1 MLATFRDRLASP
13 EFRAELKSA
22 TIAFVITSL
31 LFGGSL
37 LSLVLGFLIQLL
49 PANNVDR
56 LAEVLFALSLG
67 LAAIAGVY
75 VVPRLARRVRMELA
89 RLDISYA
96 PTQETAFFVLL
107 TVVVALSAFN
117 TGNNLLYLIFAI
129 LISVIVASGIVS
141 ESMLRGL
148 TVGLRFPEHIHAGQV
163 AVLEVSVANQKYLV
177 PSMSLTVGVR
187 LSQKA
192 GPRTADRAAAKRWWT
207 WRGKKS
213 RNTSQDSP
221 PADTTKL
228 DNLVHFVIVGP
239 RARVRQT
246 IEHRFPAR
254 GQYDITGFTVT
265 TKFPFGF
272 LQKTRRFAASGT
284 IVVYPAVDAAVS
296 VPKALSEALGARETN
311 RRGLGADL
319 YAIRQ
324 YRDGDRRRD
333 IDWKATAKTRRLMVR
348 DRLREDERRV
358 TVRFDPRPGRDLGD
372 AELAAFETGVTYAAS
387 LLNRLVRSGVLVRL
401 VTPEAATE
409 FGNTPRHLH
418 DMLRILAVVE
428 PRREVSAT
436 GSAPNLPTR
445 EPVPE
450 VVFAWNGLLAGGPVL
465 ARISFDDLP
474 PADDLKP
481 ENKVKKEV

>member
-37 LSLVLGFLIQLL
+37 LALLLAFLVQFIYLYS
-49 PANNVDR
+49 
-56 LAEVLFALSLG
+56 LAEVLFVLSLG
-67 LAAIAGVY
+67 LAAIGGVY
-75 VVPRLARRVRMELA
+75 IVPKLARRVRMELA

-148 TVGLRFPEHIHAGQV
+148 TVGLRFPEHIHAGQAV
-163 AVLEVSVANQKYLV
+163 VLEVSVANQKYLV

-192 GPRTADRAAAKRWWT
+192 GPRTTDQAAAKRWWT
-207 WRGKKS
+207 WRGK
-213 RNTSQDSP
+213 SQDKSQSSP
-221 PADTTKL
+221 QADTTKL

-272 LQKTRRFAASGT
+272 LQKTRRFVASGT

-296 VPKALSEALGARETN
+296 MPKTLSEALGARETN

-348 DRLREDERRV
+348 DRMREDERRV
-358 TVRFDPRPGRDLGD
+358 TVRFDPRPARDLSR

-387 LLNRLVRSGVLVRL
+387 LLNRLVMSGVLVRL
-401 VTPEAATE
+401 VTPEASTE

-418 DMLRILAVVE
+418 DMLRMLAVVE

-436 GSAPNLPTR
+436 GTTPNLPTR

-450 VVFAWNGLLAGGPVL
+450 VVFAWNSLPAGGPVL
-465 ARISFDDLP
+465 ARIAFDDLP

-481 ENKVKKEV
+481 ENNVKKEA

>member
-1 MLATFRDRLASP
+1 MLATVRDRLASP

-37 LSLVLGFLIQLL
+37 LALALAFLVQLL
-49 PANNVDR
+49 ELYS
-56 LAEVLFALSLG
+56 LAEVLFILSLG
-67 LAAIAGVY
+67 LSAIGGVY
-75 VVPRLARRVRMELA
+75 IVPKLARRVRMELA

-148 TVGLRFPEHIHAGQV
+148 TVGLRFPEHIHAGQA

-192 GPRTADRAAAKRWWT
+192 GPRTTDRAAAKRWWT
-207 WRGKKS
+207 WRGKSQGKS
-213 RNTSQDSP
+213 QNRP

-296 VPKALSEALGARETN
+296 MPRALSEALGARETN
-311 RRGLGADL
+311 RRGLGSDL

-358 TVRFDPRPGRDLGD
+358 TVRFDPYPARDLSD

-387 LLNRLVRSGVLVRL
+387 LLNRLVRAGVLVRL

-418 DMLRILAVVE
+418 DMLRMLAVVE

-445 EPVPE
+445 EPAPE
-450 VVFAWNGLLAGGPVL
+450 VVFAWNGLPAGGPVL
-465 ARISFDDLP
+465 ARIAFDDLRT
-474 PADDLKP
+474 ADSLKP
-481 ENKVKKEV
+481 EDNVKKQA

>member
-22 TIAFVITSL
+22 TIAFGITSL

-37 LSLVLGFLIQLL
+37 LALAMAFLVQFIYLYS
-49 PANNVDR
+49 
-56 LAEVLFALSLG
+56 LAEVLFILSLG
-67 LAAIAGVY
+67 LAAIGGVY
-75 VVPRLARRVRMELA
+75 IVPKLARRVRLELA

-148 TVGLRFPEHIHAGQV
+148 TVGLRFPEHIHAGQA

-192 GPRTADRAAAKRWWT
+192 GPKTADRAAAKRWWM
-207 WRGKKS
+207 WRGK
-213 RNTSQDSP
+213 SQDSP
-221 PADTTKL
+221 QADRTKL

-348 DRLREDERRV
+348 DRMREDERRV
-358 TVRFDPRPGRDLGD
+358 TVRFDPRPARDLSR

-418 DMLRILAVVE
+418 DMLRMLAVVE
-428 PRREVSAT
+428 PRREMRAAE
-436 GSAPNLPTR
+436 SAPNLPTR
-445 EPVPE
+445 EPAPE
-450 VVFAWNGLLAGGPVL
+450 VVFAWNGLPAGGPVL
-465 ARISFDDLP
+465 ACIAFDDLRT
-474 PADDLKP
+474 ADSLKP
-481 ENKVKKEV
+481 EDNVKKQA

>member
-1 MLATFRDRLASP
+1 M
-13 EFRAELKSA
+13 
-22 TIAFVITSL
+22 
-31 LFGGSL
+31 
-37 LSLVLGFLIQLL
+37 
-49 PANNVDR
+49 
-56 LAEVLFALSLG
+56 
-67 LAAIAGVY
+67 
-75 VVPRLARRVRMELA
+75 
-89 RLDISYA
+89 
-96 PTQETAFFVLL
+96 
-107 TVVVALSAFN
+107 VVALSAFN

-148 TVGLRFPEHIHAGQV
+148 TVGLRFPEHIHAGQA

-192 GPRTADRAAAKRWWT
+192 GPRTTAQAAAKRWWP
-207 WRGKKS
+207 WGGKPQNKP
-213 RNTSQDSP
+213 QDRP
-221 PADTTKL
+221 RVEAAKL

-254 GQYDITGFTVT
+254 GQYNITGFTVT

-358 TVRFDPRPGRDLGD
+358 TVRFDPRPARDLSD
-372 AELAAFETGVTYAAS
+372 AELAAFETGVTQAAS
-387 LLNRLVRSGVLVRL
+387 LLNRLVKSGVLVRL

-445 EPVPE
+445 EPAPE
-450 VVFAWNGLLAGGPVL
+450 VVFAWNGLPAGGPVL
-465 ARISFDDLP
+465 ARISFDDLR

-481 ENKVKKEV
+481 ENKVKKRRKATSGGSHDCLCQLWTGE

>member
-37 LSLVLGFLIQLL
+37 LALALAFLVQLL
-49 PANNVDR
+49 ELHS
-56 LAEVLFALSLG
+56 LAEVLFILSLG
-67 LAAIAGVY
+67 LAAIGGVY
-75 VVPRLARRVRMELA
+75 IVPKLVRGVRLELA

-148 TVGLRFPEHIHAGQV
+148 TVGLRFPEHIHAGQA
-163 AVLEVSVANQKYLV
+163 AVLELSVANQKYLV
-177 PSMSLTVGVR
+177 PSMSLTVGLR
-187 LSQKA
+187 LLQKA
-192 GPRTADRAAAKRWWT
+192 GPRTADQAAAKRWWT
-207 WRGKKS
+207 WRG
-213 RNTSQDSP
+213 RSQDKSQNSP
-221 PADTTKL
+221 QADTTKL

-284 IVVYPAVDAAVS
+284 IVVYPSVDAAVS
-296 VPKALSEALGARETN
+296 VPKGLSEALGARETN

-358 TVRFDPRPGRDLGD
+358 TVRFDSYPARDLSD
-372 AELAAFETGVTYAAS
+372 AELAAFETGVTHAAS
-387 LLNRLVRSGVLVRL
+387 LLNRLVRAGVLVRL

-418 DMLRILAVVE
+418 DMLRVLAVVE
-428 PRREVSAT
+428 PRRHVSVNGT
-436 GSAPNLPTR
+436 APNLPTR
-445 EPVPE
+445 EPAPE
-450 VVFAWNGLLAGGPVL
+450 VVFAWNGLPAGGPVL
-465 ARISFDDLP
+465 ARIAFDDLRT
-474 PADDLKP
+474 AAGLKP
-481 ENKVKKEV
+481 EDNVKKQA

>member
-1 MLATFRDRLASP
+1 MLATVRDRLASP

-37 LSLVLGFLIQLL
+37 LALLLAFLVQFIYLYS
-49 PANNVDR
+49 
-56 LAEVLFALSLG
+56 LAEALFVLSLG
-67 LAAIAGVY
+67 LAAIGGVY
-75 VVPRLARRVRMELA
+75 IVPKLARRVRMELA

-148 TVGLRFPEHIHAGQV
+148 VVGLRFPEHIHAGQA

-187 LSQKA
+187 LLQKA
-192 GPRTADRAAAKRWWT
+192 GPRTADQAAAKRWWT
-207 WRGKKS
+207 WRGK
-213 RNTSQDSP
+213 SQDKSQSSP
-221 PADTTKL
+221 QADTTKL

-246 IEHRFPAR
+246 IEHRFPER

-358 TVRFDPRPGRDLGD
+358 TVRFDPRPARDLSS
-372 AELAAFETGVTYAAS
+372 AELAAFETGVTHAAS

-418 DMLRILAVVE
+418 DMLRMLAVVE

-436 GSAPNLPTR
+436 GTTPNLPTR
-445 EPVPE
+445 EPAPE
-450 VVFAWNGLLAGGPVL
+450 VVFAWNSLPAGGPVL
-465 ARISFDDLP
+465 ARIAFDDLRT
-474 PADDLKP
+474 ADSLKP
-481 ENKVKKEV
+481 EDNVKKQA